1 MDNKSFTEMTKDW
14 SLYESGKNYNQRL
27 RPNYYETV
35 DANIDF
41 YAGNQWRNSENTML
55 MKPVFNII
63 KRILMFFTAS
73 LTSSKITVQF
83 ENLKYK
89 GQEDDIIPVSEIMNA
104 EVRNLFEKHNM
115 DNRIKDAITQAGVKG
130 DVALHVYFDP
140 TKKPYNGFLKDVEGE
155 ICMELV
161 SGTNVF
167 FGNANNHSVEE
178 QPYIIISG
186 RDMVSNL
193 KAEAKL
199 YKQNNLDISQI
210 TADYDYQYEP
220 SDAGQIEV
228 DADEYGKAL
237 FIIKY
242 YRDPKTKT
250 IKVSKSV
257 KSAYIYEDIDTGLTY
272 YPVSW
277 LVWEKQENQYH
288 GRAMVTGIIP
298 NQIFINKMF
307 AMVMY
312 NLMMTSFP
320 KAVYNS
326 DYVSGWSNEI
336 GTAIPISGV
345 GINEN
350 IKNIAG
356 YLETGNMS
364 GQITQVIDMAMAY
377 TKESLGINDVVLGNI
392 NPTNTSA
399 IVAVQRSTTIPL
411 ENIRANMYEWLEDT
425 SKILVDM
432 IGTYYGIRPIIIK
445 TTESSEIVEY
455 DFNKLKDVY
464 LHSKVDIGESS
475 YWSEIASVQTLDNLL
490 QLGQLD
496 IVSYLERVPDGYI
509 PKRQELINVLRAKQQ
524 EAEQMAMQQMGGQVP
539 EGAMAPPQG
548 LMEAPEEMEEES
560 VNGINLEDKLPDN
573 ISYEEMAQYFEQL
586 PPEVQAEI
594 QALPPE
600 EQEKKIAN
608 LILLDMLS
616 K

>member
-1 MDNKSFTEMTKDW
+1 
-14 SLYESGKNYNQRL
+14 
-27 RPNYYETV
+27 
-35 DANIDF
+35 
-41 YAGNQWRNSENTML
+41 
-55 MKPVFNII
+55 
-63 KRILMFFTAS
+63 
-73 LTSSKITVQF
+73 
-83 ENLKYK
+83 
-89 GQEDDIIPVSEIMNA
+89 
-104 EVRNLFEKHNM
+104 
-115 DNRIKDAITQAGVKG
+115 
-130 DVALHVYFDP
+130 
-140 TKKPYNGFLKDVEGE
+140 
-155 ICMELV
+155 MELV

-445 TTESSEIVEY
+445 TPESSEIVEY